1 MTRALLILSLLLLAG
16 CDESM
21 DRQNRLKTYGAAKLA
36 NWPGASE
43 ALPLPAGAVPREA
56 QARDQA
62 LAHPPPV
69 TLALLQRGQQRYEI
83 YCAPC
88 HGLSGAADGIIVT
101 RGFPRP
107 HDFNDPDQMR
117 LDARKIVDVVG
128 KGYGRM
134 YSFPNRVDPA
144 DRWAIVAYIRALQLA
159 GAPERK
165 P

>member
-1 MTRALLILSLLLLAG
+1 VA
-16 CDESM
+16 
-21 DRQNRLKTYGAAKLA
+21 
-36 NWPGASE
+36 
-43 ALPLPAGAVPREA
+43 REE

-69 TLALLQRGQQRYEI
+69 SMALMERGQQRYEI

-88 HGLSGAADGIIVT
+88 HGLTGAGDGIIVS

-107 HDFNDPDQMR
+107 HNFDDPGQMG
-117 LDARKIVDVVG
+117 LDARHIVDVIG

-134 YSFPNRVDPA
+134 YSFSNRVDPA

-159 GAPERK
+159 GAPGRK
-165 P
+165 S

>member
-1 MTRALLILSLLLLAG
+1 MRRALILLSLLLLAG

-21 DRQNRLKTYGAAKLA
+21 DRQNRLKTYGQAKLA
-36 NWPGASE
+36 GWPSAGE

-62 LAHPPPV
+62 LADPPPV
-69 TLALLQRGQQRYEI
+69 SMALLQRGRQRYEI

-88 HGLSGAADGIIVT
+88 HGLTGAGDGIIVS

-107 HDFNDPDQMR
+107 HDFTDPDQMQ
-117 LDARKIVDVVG
+117 LDARHVVDVIG
-128 KGYGRM
+128 KGTGRM
-134 YSFPNRVDPA
+134 YSFSDRVDPA

-159 GAPERK
+159 GGRK
-165 P
+165 S